1 MGKPVKEAVSETAA
15 EPPEIHFPGRHLY
28 RGTLEASPLPKEW
41 KKLFEY
47 VLGVREDV
55 LTAIPDQ
62 RDQTDL
68 RAFRRLKFTQGPFIQ
83 AVRNLMGK
91 AKAQFPDADWP
102 EYEDAFKRLA
112 AYEFAMSQNLA
123 HEASDWIY
131 YMHGLVSA
139 IYRAVLGRVN
149 EGRSV
154 MSFQRIAAK
163 YLEEIEWPIE
173 LKGRNQDGE
182 YTAYECRECDSMWGA
197 GQPEK
202 HTKDCPL
209 YGRTRVFPNAFRDY
223 KIASKL
229 VRIALRVARLAA
241 GTFHLRDSM
250 LHIDPNTVKESSL
263 EDGLKTE
270 FLDAL
275 RIKEDFQKA
284 IPINP
289 HVLEDDKAIDKL
301 DKKAGSTVFALRGLA
316 DKVKAAGKEVG
327 SKVESAIHELKQHGF
342 VPGKHIPNE
351 ANDWAWNA
359 HEVISKLFDLATDA
373 KED

>member
-154 MSFQRIAAK
+154 MSAKLELIALRIARSRAEAK
-163 YLEEIEWPIE
+163 
-173 LKGRNQDGE
+173 
-182 YTAYECRECDSMWGA
+182 T
-197 GQPEK
+197 
-202 HTKDCPL
+202 
-209 YGRTRVFPNAFRDY
+209 
-223 KIASKL
+223 ASKL

-263 EDGLKTE
+263 EDSLKTE

-289 HVLEDDKAIDKL
+289 HMLEDDKAIDKL